1 MFVENKEFNRTLTLK
16 SSIYLGLSSMIGAG
30 LFNNIAPTA
39 KISSYG
45 SVLGLLLAS
54 TLAIANASSSAQLS
68 SLFPKTGGT
77 YLYANEVL
85 GKPYAIIAGSVFIIG
100 KTISCVAIALTVG
113 NYLSPVYGK
122 EIGVVLCLLVFLLS
136 FSGIHKTAEI
146 AKWFVWIIFGLLLF
160 YAVSILSTPN
170 VDLRIPIFEGVSIDS
185 ILLSASIWFFAFTGY
200 SRLATFGE
208 EIKNP
213 KEIIPTAIFTGL
225 GVAILL
231 YFGITWLTLSIISP
245 ELIMNSNTPL
255 LVAIDVSK
263 FSEFSFLIV
272 FASSIAMV
280 SVFLALMPGISRVY
294 VALSRDS
301 VLPKAF
307 SKIHKK
313 FNSAYFSEGFVL
325 ISVIVGIYSFDVVGS
340 IKLSSFFILIYYTIT
355 NLCVIKL
362 KKDDRLYSVA
372 IAFYGFSSCLVF
384 AIALLIL

>member
-1 MFVENKEFNRTLTLK
+1 VKNNGFNRTLTLK

-45 SVLGLLLAS
+45 SILGLLLAS

-85 GKPYAIIAGSVFIIG
+85 GKPYAVTAGTVFIIG

-113 NYLSPVYGK
+113 NYISPVYGK
-122 EIGVVLCLLVFLLS
+122 EIGVILCLLVFLLS

-160 YAVSILSTPN
+160 YAVSIISTPDIN
-170 VDLRIPIFEGVSIDS
+170 LSIPIFESASVDN

-213 KEIIPTAIFTGL
+213 REIIPTAIFTGL
-225 GVAILL
+225 GVTIFL

-245 ELIMNSNTPL
+245 EFIMNSNTPL
-255 LVAIDVSK
+255 LVAMDVSR

-280 SVFLALMPGISRVY
+280 SVFLALMPGISRIY
-294 VALSRDS
+294 VALSRDKI
-301 VLPKAF
+301 LPNAF

-313 FNSAYFSEGFVL
+313 FNSAYFSEGFVF
-325 ISVIVGIYSFDVVGS
+325 ISVIVGIYSFDVVRS
-340 IKLSSFFILIYYTIT
+340 IELSSFFILIYYAIT
-355 NLCVIKL
+355 NFCVIKL
-362 KKDDRLYSVA
+362 EKSDRLYSVT
-372 IAFYGFSSCLVF
+372 IAVYGMIMCLLL
-384 AIALLIL
+384 ALYLL

>member
-1 MFVENKEFNRTLTLK
+1 VKNNEFNRTLTLK

-45 SVLGLLLAS
+45 SILGLLLAS

-85 GKPYAIIAGSVFIIG
+85 GKPYAVTAGTVFIIG

-113 NYLSPVYGK
+113 NYISPVYGK
-122 EIGVVLCLLVFLLS
+122 EIGVILCLLVFLLS

-160 YAVSILSTPN
+160 YAVSIISTPEVN
-170 VDLRIPIFEGVSIDS
+170 LSIPIFESASVDN

-213 KEIIPTAIFTGL
+213 REIIPTAIFTGL
-225 GVAILL
+225 GVTIFL

-245 ELIMNSNTPL
+245 EFIMNSNTPL
-255 LVAIDVSK
+255 LVAMDVSR

-280 SVFLALMPGISRVY
+280 SVFLALMPGISRIY
-294 VALSRDS
+294 VALSRDKI
-301 VLPKAF
+301 LPNAF

-313 FNSAYFSEGFVL
+313 FNSAYFSEGFVF
-325 ISVIVGIYSFDVVGS
+325 ISVIIGIYSFDVVRS
-340 IKLSSFFILIYYTIT
+340 IELSSFFILIYYAIT
-355 NLCVIKL
+355 NFCVIKL
-362 KKDDRLYSVA
+362 EKSDRLYSVT
-372 IAFYGFSSCLVF
+372 IAVYGMIMCLLL
-384 AIALLIL
+384 ALYLL

>member
-1 MFVENKEFNRTLTLK
+1 MKNNGFNRTLTLK

-45 SVLGLLLAS
+45 SILGLLLAS

-85 GKPYAIIAGSVFIIG
+85 GKPYAVTAGTVFIIG

-113 NYLSPVYGK
+113 NYISPVYGK
-122 EIGVVLCLLVFLLS
+122 EIGVILCLLVFLLS

-160 YAVSILSTPN
+160 YAVSIISTPEVN
-170 VDLRIPIFEGVSIDS
+170 LSIPIFESASVDN

-213 KEIIPTAIFTGL
+213 REIIPTAIFTGL
-225 GVAILL
+225 GVTILL

-245 ELIMNSNTPL
+245 EFIMNSNTPL
-255 LVAIDVSK
+255 LVAMDVSR

-280 SVFLALMPGISRVY
+280 SVFLALMPGISRIY
-294 VALSRDS
+294 VALSRDKI
-301 VLPKAF
+301 LPNAF

-313 FNSAYFSEGFVL
+313 FNSAYFSEGFVF
-325 ISVIVGIYSFDVVGS
+325 ISVIVGIYSFDVVRS
-340 IKLSSFFILIYYTIT
+340 IELSSFFILIYYAIT
-355 NLCVIKL
+355 NFCVIKL
-362 KKDDRLYSVA
+362 EKSDRLYSVT
-372 IAFYGFSSCLVF
+372 IAVYGMIMCLLL
-384 AIALLIL
+384 ALYLL

>member
-1 MFVENKEFNRTLTLK
+1 MKNNGFNRTLSLK

-45 SVLGLLLAS
+45 SILGLLLAS

-85 GKPYAIIAGSVFIIG
+85 GKPYAVTAGTVFIIG

-113 NYLSPVYGK
+113 NYISPVYGK
-122 EIGVVLCLLVFLLS
+122 EIGVILCLLVFLLS

-160 YAVSILSTPN
+160 YAVSIISTPEVN
-170 VDLRIPIFEGVSIDS
+170 LSIPIFESASVDN

-213 KEIIPTAIFTGL
+213 REIIPTAIFTGL
-225 GVAILL
+225 GVTIFL

-245 ELIMNSNTPL
+245 EFIMNSNTPL
-255 LVAIDVSK
+255 LVAMDVSR

-280 SVFLALMPGISRVY
+280 SVFLALMPGISRIY
-294 VALSRDS
+294 VALSRDKI
-301 VLPKAF
+301 LPNAF

-313 FNSAYFSEGFVL
+313 FNSAYFSEGFVF
-325 ISVIVGIYSFDVVGS
+325 ISVIIGIYSFDVVRS
-340 IKLSSFFILIYYTIT
+340 IELSSFFILIYYAIT
-355 NLCVIKL
+355 NFCVIKL
-362 KKDDRLYSVA
+362 EKSDRLYSVT
-372 IAFYGFSSCLVF
+372 IAVYGMIMCLLL
-384 AIALLIL
+384 ALYLL

>member
-1 MFVENKEFNRTLTLK
+1 MENKEFNRTLTLK

-45 SVLGLLLAS
+45 AILGLLLAS

-100 KTISCVAIALTVG
+100 KTISCIAIALTIG
-113 NYLSPVYGK
+113 NYLSPMYGK
-122 EIGVVLCLLVFLLS
+122 EIGVVLCVLVFLLS
-136 FSGIHKTAEI
+136 FSGIHKTAQI
-146 AKWFVWIIFGLLLF
+146 AKWFVLIIFGLLLF
-160 YAVSILSTPN
+160 YAFSILSTTN
-170 VDLRIPIFEGVSIDS
+170 VNFSIPIFESVSFDS
-185 ILLSASIWFFAFTGY
+185 VLLSAGIWFFAFTGY

-213 KEIIPTAIFTGL
+213 KEIIPKAIFTGL
-225 GVAILL
+225 GVTIFL
-231 YFGITWLTLSIISP
+231 YCGITWLTLSIISP
-245 ELIMNSNTPL
+245 EFIMNSNTPL
-255 LVAIDVSK
+255 LVAMDVSR

-280 SVFLALMPGISRVY
+280 SVFLALMPGISRIY
-294 VALSRDS
+294 VALSRDR

-307 SKIHKK
+307 SIIHKK

-325 ISVIVGIYSFDVVGS
+325 ITVIIGIYSFEVVES
-340 IKLSSFFILIYYTIT
+340 IKLSSFFILIYYAIT
-355 NLCVIKL
+355 NLCVVRL
-362 KKDDRLYSVA
+362 KKEDRLYSVV
-372 IAFYGFSSCLVF
+372 IALYGFTMSLLL
-384 AIALLIL
+384 ALHLL

>member
-1 MFVENKEFNRTLTLK
+1 MKNNGFNRTLTLK

-45 SVLGLLLAS
+45 SILGLLLAS

-85 GKPYAIIAGSVFIIG
+85 GKPYAVTAGTVFIIG

-113 NYLSPVYGK
+113 NYISPVYGK
-122 EIGVVLCLLVFLLS
+122 EIGIILCLLVFLLS

-160 YAVSILSTPN
+160 YAVSIISTPDVN
-170 VDLRIPIFEGVSIDS
+170 LSIPIFESASVDN

-213 KEIIPTAIFTGL
+213 REIIPTAIFTGL
-225 GVAILL
+225 GVTIFL
-231 YFGITWLTLSIISP
+231 YFGITWLTLSIISH

-255 LVAIDVSK
+255 LVAMDVSR

-280 SVFLALMPGISRVY
+280 SVFLALMPGISRIY
-294 VALSRDS
+294 VALSRDKI
-301 VLPKAF
+301 LPNAF

-313 FNSAYFSEGFVL
+313 FNSAYFSEGFVF
-325 ISVIVGIYSFDVVGS
+325 ISVIIGIYSFDVVRS
-340 IKLSSFFILIYYTIT
+340 IELSSFFILIYYAIT
-355 NLCVIKL
+355 NFCVIKL
-362 KKDDRLYSVA
+362 EKSDRLYSVT
-372 IAFYGFSSCLVF
+372 IAVYGMIMCLLL
-384 AIALLIL
+384 ALYLL

>member
-1 MFVENKEFNRTLTLK
+1 MKNNEFNRTLTLK

-45 SVLGLLLAS
+45 SILGLLLAS

-85 GKPYAIIAGSVFIIG
+85 GKPYAVTAGTVFIIG

-113 NYLSPVYGK
+113 NYISPVYGK
-122 EIGVVLCLLVFLLS
+122 EIGVILCLLVFLLS

-160 YAVSILSTPN
+160 YAVSIISTPEVN
-170 VDLRIPIFEGVSIDS
+170 LSIPIFESASVDN

-213 KEIIPTAIFTGL
+213 REIIPTAIFTGL
-225 GVAILL
+225 GVTIFL
-231 YFGITWLTLSIISP
+231 YFVITWLTLSIISP
-245 ELIMNSNTPL
+245 EFIMNSNTPL
-255 LVAIDVSK
+255 LVAMDVSR

-280 SVFLALMPGISRVY
+280 SVFLALMPGISRIY
-294 VALSRDS
+294 VALSRDKI
-301 VLPKAF
+301 LPNAF

-313 FNSAYFSEGFVL
+313 FNSAYFSEGFVF
-325 ISVIVGIYSFDVVGS
+325 ISVIVGIYSFDVVRS
-340 IKLSSFFILIYYTIT
+340 IELSSFFILIYYAIT
-355 NLCVIKL
+355 NFCVIKL
-362 KKDDRLYSVA
+362 EKSDRLYSVT
-372 IAFYGFSSCLVF
+372 IAVYGMIMCLLL
-384 AIALLIL
+384 ALYLL

>member
-1 MFVENKEFNRTLTLK
+1 MENKEFNRTLTLK

-39 KISSYG
+39 KISSY
-45 SVLGLLLAS
+45 SSILGLLLAS

-77 YLYANEVL
+77 YLYANQVL
-85 GKPYAIIAGSVFIIG
+85 GKPYAVAAGTVFVVG

-113 NYLSPVYGK
+113 NYLSPLYGK
-122 EIGVVLCLLVFLLS
+122 EVGVVLCLLVFLLS
-136 FSGIHKTAEI
+136 FFGIHKTAEI
-146 AKWFVWIIFGLLLF
+146 AKWFVWIIIGLLLF
-160 YAVSILSTPN
+160 YTISIISTPN
-170 VDLRIPIFEGVSIDS
+170 VNLSIPVFENVLVDN

-213 KEIIPTAIFTGL
+213 REIIPTAIFTGL
-225 GVAILL
+225 GVTILL
-231 YFGITWLTLSIISP
+231 YFVVTWLTLSIISP
-245 ELIMNSNTPL
+245 KFIMNSNTPL
-255 LVAIDVSK
+255 LVAMDVSR

-280 SVFLALMPGISRVY
+280 SVFLALMPGVSRVY
-294 VALSRDS
+294 VALSRDKI
-301 VLPKAF
+301 LPKVF

-325 ISVIVGIYSFDVVGS
+325 ISVIIGIYSFDVVGS
-340 IKLSSFFILIYYTIT
+340 IKLSSFFILIYYAIT
-355 NLCVIKL
+355 NFCVIRL
-362 KKDDRLYSVA
+362 KKGDRLYSVA
-372 IAFYGFSSCLVF
+372 IALFGFIMCLVF
-384 AIALLIL
+384 AATLIIL

>member
-1 MFVENKEFNRTLTLK
+1 MKNNGFNRTLTLK

-45 SVLGLLLAS
+45 SILGLLLAS

-85 GKPYAIIAGSVFIIG
+85 GKPYAVTAGTVFIIG

-113 NYLSPVYGK
+113 NYISPVYGK
-122 EIGVVLCLLVFLLS
+122 EIGVILCLLVFLLS

-160 YAVSILSTPN
+160 YAVSIISTPDIN
-170 VDLRIPIFEGVSIDS
+170 LSIPIFESASVDN

-213 KEIIPTAIFTGL
+213 REIIPTAIFTGL
-225 GVAILL
+225 GVTILL

-245 ELIMNSNTPL
+245 EFIMNSNTPL
-255 LVAIDVSK
+255 LVAMDVSR

-280 SVFLALMPGISRVY
+280 SVFLALMPGISRIY
-294 VALSRDS
+294 VALSRDKI
-301 VLPKAF
+301 LPNAF

-313 FNSAYFSEGFVL
+313 FNSAYLSEGFVF
-325 ISVIVGIYSFDVVGS
+325 ISVIVGIYSFDVVRS
-340 IKLSSFFILIYYTIT
+340 IELSSFFILIYYAIT
-355 NLCVIKL
+355 NFCVIKL
-362 KKDDRLYSVA
+362 ENRDRLYSLA
-372 IAFYGFSSCLVF
+372 ISVYGFTMCLVF
-384 AIALLIL
+384 AGVLIIF

>member
-1 MFVENKEFNRTLTLK
+1 MENKEFNRTLTLK

-39 KISSYG
+39 KISSY
-45 SVLGLLLAS
+45 SSILGLLLAL

-77 YLYANEVL
+77 YLYANQVL
-85 GKPYAIIAGSVFIIG
+85 GKPYAVAAGTVFVIG

-113 NYLSPVYGK
+113 NYLSPLYGK
-122 EIGVVLCLLVFLLS
+122 EVGVVLCLLVFLLS
-136 FSGIHKTAEI
+136 FFGIHKTAEI
-146 AKWFVWIIFGLLLF
+146 AKWFVWIIIGLLLF
-160 YAVSILSTPN
+160 YTISIISTPN
-170 VDLRIPIFEGVSIDS
+170 VNLSIPVFENVLVDN

-213 KEIIPTAIFTGL
+213 REIIPTAIFTGL
-225 GVAILL
+225 GVTILL
-231 YFGITWLTLSIISP
+231 YFVVTWLTLSIISP
-245 ELIMNSNTPL
+245 KFIMNSNTPL
-255 LVAIDVSK
+255 LVAMDVSR

-280 SVFLALMPGISRVY
+280 SVFLALMPGVSRVY
-294 VALSRDS
+294 VALSRDKI
-301 VLPKAF
+301 LPKAF

-325 ISVIVGIYSFDVVGS
+325 ISVIIGIYSFDVVGS
-340 IKLSSFFILIYYTIT
+340 IKLSSFFILIYYAIT
-355 NLCVIKL
+355 NFCVIRL
-362 KKDDRLYSVA
+362 KKGDRLYSVA
-372 IAFYGFSSCLVF
+372 IALFGFIMCLVF
-384 AIALLIL
+384 AATLIIL

>member
-1 MFVENKEFNRTLTLK
+1 VENKEFNRTLTLK

-85 GKPYAIIAGSVFIIG
+85 GRPYAIIAGSVFIIG

-113 NYLSPVYGK
+113 NYLSPMYGK
-122 EIGVVLCLLVFLLS
+122 EIGVILCVLVFLLS

-160 YAVSILSTPN
+160 YAVSIISTPN
-170 VDLRIPIFEGVSIDS
+170 VDLNIPIFESVSIDS
-185 ILLSASIWFFAFTGY
+185 VLLSASIWFFAFTGY

-208 EIKNP
+208 EIKDP

-225 GVAILL
+225 GITILL
-231 YFGITWLTLSIISP
+231 YFGVTWLTLSIISP
-245 ELIMNSNTPL
+245 EFIMNSNTPL
-255 LVAIDVSK
+255 LVAMDVSR

-280 SVFLALMPGISRVY
+280 SVFLALMPGISRIY
-294 VALSRDS
+294 VALSRDR

-313 FNSAYFSEGFVL
+313 FNSAYISEGFVL
-325 ISVIVGIYSFDVVGS
+325 ISVIVGIYSFDVIGS
-340 IKLSSFFILIYYTIT
+340 IKLSSFFILIYYAIT
-355 NLCVIKL
+355 NFCVIKL
-362 KKDDRLYSVA
+362 KNDNRLYSVA
-372 IAFYGFSSCLVF
+372 IALYGFITCLIF
-384 AIALLIL
+384 AISLVAF

>member
-1 MFVENKEFNRTLTLK
+1 MKNNGFNRTLTLK

-45 SVLGLLLAS
+45 SILGLLLAS

-85 GKPYAIIAGSVFIIG
+85 GKPYAVTAGTVFIIG

-113 NYLSPVYGK
+113 NYISPVYGK
-122 EIGVVLCLLVFLLS
+122 EIGVILCLLVFLLS

-160 YAVSILSTPN
+160 YAVSIISTPEVN
-170 VDLRIPIFEGVSIDS
+170 LSIPIFESASVDN

-213 KEIIPTAIFTGL
+213 REIIPTAIFTGL
-225 GVAILL
+225 GVTIFL
-231 YFGITWLTLSIISP
+231 YFVITWLTLSIISP
-245 ELIMNSNTPL
+245 EFIMNSNTPL
-255 LVAIDVSK
+255 LVAMDVSR
-263 FSEFSFLIV
+263 FSEFSFFIV

-280 SVFLALMPGISRVY
+280 SVFLALMPGISRIY
-294 VALSRDS
+294 VALSRDKI
-301 VLPKAF
+301 LPNAF

-313 FNSAYFSEGFVL
+313 FNSAYFSEGIVF
-325 ISVIVGIYSFDVVGS
+325 ISVIVGIYSFDVVRS
-340 IKLSSFFILIYYTIT
+340 IELSSFFILIYYAIT
-355 NLCVIKL
+355 NFCVIKL
-362 KKDDRLYSVA
+362 EKSDRLYSVT
-372 IAFYGFSSCLVF
+372 IAVYGMIMCLLL
-384 AIALLIL
+384 ALYLL